1 MQNKPIEEIIKTS
14 IKMLDRLY
22 KKIDE
27 VYINFERK
35 SLLSDNLYYFQPHK
49 DNVKEFRNIMSL
61 KADSKSN
68 NL

>member
-1 MQNKPIEEIIKTS
+1 
-14 IKMLDRLY
+14 MLDRLY

-35 SLLSDNLYYFQPHK
+35 SLLSDNLYYFHPHK